1 MRSKFVFEGIKEELF
16 CLINHNV
23 YFCNKWLHISYKTVH
38 LKLRNT
44 AYKCEN
50 MNTTLLALSTWSTIC
65 FSPVYGSKLSG
76 RLLSVE
82 GFVCSYRFPPK
93 CLRYLLT
100 EWLSISTNTH
110 IKTPTHTL
118 VSNKAQKGP
127 GLNSAFYL
135 LITASRL
142 HHNLQKTWGTL

>member
-1 MRSKFVFEGIKEELF
+1 MRSSFVFEGIKEKLF

-23 YFCNKWLHISYKTVH
+23 YFCNKCLHISYKTVH

-50 MNTTLLALSTWSTIC
+50 INTTLFALSTWSTIC
-65 FSPVYGSKLSG
+65 FSPVFMAANCRIDCSQWKVLSALTG
-76 RLLSVE
+76 FHQSVWGIYWLT
-82 GFVCSYRFPPK
+82 GFPSAQ
-93 CLRYLLT
+93 
-100 EWLSISTNTH
+100 
-110 IKTPTHTL
+110 THTL
-118 VSNKAQKGP
+118 RPLHTPVSNKAQKGP

-142 HHNLQKTWGTL
+142 RHNLQKTWGTL